1 MLEECEI
8 SGTQLAWGAATNVG
22 KVRSLNEDSMLAAPP
37 VFAVADGMGG
47 HDAGEVA
54 SALTT
59 SRLETLGKG
68 SPTSVEQVSAE
79 IQNINALLRSAADG
93 PSGATMG
100 TTGVGIVMV
109 DNVGVLSWL
118 VFNVGDSR
126 AYCMVA
132 GTLTQMS
139 KDHSYVQELVDA
151 GEIQPSEARV
161 HPHRNVVTQALGAD
175 DEVHADYW
183 VRPVRPGE
191 RFLLCSDGLT
201 GEVEDG
207 VIDAVM
213 SAGLPA
219 DQTANELI
227 NLALAS
233 GGHDNITAII
243 IDVIAVLAWEDPTTE
258 TRPGRRS
265 ETRGTAVLDPPRP
278 LFGQSTTSFS
288 EPDPEIA
295 HAANAL
301 LPPQPILPR
310 PPAPADKRLT
320 LFSRSEPTDRTVSEE
335 PSSEGL
341 IHDVP
346 EAQLSAHTFSST
358 QNSKDSGVAMTGSES
373 IDDVPPVLQEYR
385 ETSSTPMSSALLA
398 ASLSPITMPPEFVVQ
413 EILEVPEDTS
423 LTPEQTILPMP
434 TFGSSENDVGGSHGG
449 NS

>member
-59 SRLETLGKG
+59 SRLETLGNG

-243 IDVIAVLAWEDPTTE
+243 IDVIAVLPWEDPTTE
-258 TRPGRRS
+258 TRPGRRT

-288 EPDPEIA
+288 EPDPLTA
-295 HAANAL
+295 HAAKSL
-301 LPPQPILPR
+301 LPPLPILPR
-310 PPAPADKRLT
+310 PPAPAVKRLT
-320 LFSRSEPTDRTVSEE
+320 LFSRSEPSDTTVSEE
-335 PSSEGL
+335 PSLEGL

-346 EAQLSAHTFSST
+346 EVQLSAQTFSST
-358 QNSKDSGVAMTGSES
+358 QNSHDSIDARTGSES
-373 IDDVPPVLQEYR
+373 IDAVPPVLQEYR
-385 ETSSTPMSSALLA
+385 DTSANPESSALLA
-398 ASLSPITMPPEFVVQ
+398 TSLSPITMPSEFVVQ
-413 EILEVPEDTS
+413 EILAEPEETA

-434 TFGSSENDVGGSHGG
+434 TFGSSEKDVGGSHGG